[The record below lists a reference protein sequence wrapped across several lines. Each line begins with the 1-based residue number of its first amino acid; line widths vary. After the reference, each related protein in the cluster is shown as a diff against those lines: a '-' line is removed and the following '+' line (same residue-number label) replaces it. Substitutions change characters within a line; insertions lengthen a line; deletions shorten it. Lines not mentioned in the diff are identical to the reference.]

1 MSMAPSLDQSAPT
14 PIANDPGCCLEHPPE
29 RIGNV
34 PVPVFERPNGR
45 GKHCAGC
52 HGLPF
57 RLRTPSGTLSF
68 ISTVTVFGTALEITL
83 SELTMETFYPADEF
97 TKTALSGLG

>member
-1 MSMAPSLDQSAPT
+1 
-14 PIANDPGCCLEHPPE
+14 
-29 RIGNV
+29 
-34 PVPVFERPNGR
+34 
-45 GKHCAGC
+45 
-52 HGLPF
+52 
-57 RLRTPSGTLSF
+57 LRTPSGTLSF